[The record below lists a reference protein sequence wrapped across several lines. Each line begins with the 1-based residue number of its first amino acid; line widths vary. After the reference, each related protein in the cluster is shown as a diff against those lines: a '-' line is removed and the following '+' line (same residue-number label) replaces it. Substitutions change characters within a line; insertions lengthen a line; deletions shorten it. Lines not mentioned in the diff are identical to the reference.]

1 MLKLNEELKDKI
13 SYALIAGIL
22 LTAVIPLTMTMQSGL
37 IIVLRALFVGLLAGL
52 YLLTAEAKD
61 VFFFAFASFVLLS
74 AVQLVSPTL
83 DVDAAYIKSV
93 FALPLLLSAIAFGV
107 LAYKHSKEF
116 KTFEMLEFLLVLFLL
131 ISSTKYSI
139 VTEYS
144 MYYSFGTCFLI
155 ATLIYNNNLWM
166 RYKDSEKELLIL
178 LLVVSFVDVIQ
189 VSSKF
194 ISF

>member
-13 SYALIAGIL
+13 SYAFIAAIL
-22 LTAVIPLTMTMQSGL
+22 LTAVVPLVMTVEVNTL
-37 IIVLRALFVGLLAGL
+37 VLLRALFIGLLAGL
-52 YLLTAEAKD
+52 YLLTAESKD
-61 VFFFAFASFVLLS
+61 LFFLTFASFVLLS
-74 AVQLVSPTL
+74 IVQLLAPDIDIS
-83 DVDAAYIKSV
+83 YIKAL
-93 FALPLLLSAIAFGV
+93 FALPYLLSAIAFGI

-116 KTFEMLEFLLVLFLL
+116 KAFEMLEFLLVVFLL
-131 ISSTKYSI
+131 ISASKYAI
-139 VTEYS
+139 VTQYS
-144 MYYSFGTCFLI
+144 MYYAFGTCFLI

-189 VSSKF
+189 VSAKY

>member
-13 SYALIAGIL
+13 SYAFIAAIL
-22 LTAVIPLTMTMQSGL
+22 LTAVVPLVITVEGGIL
-37 IIVLRALFVGLLAGL
+37 ILLRALFVGLLAGL
-52 YLLTAEAKD
+52 YLLTAETKD
-61 VFFFAFASFVLLS
+61 LFFLTFASFVVLS
-74 AVQLVSPTL
+74 AVQLLSPVS
-83 DVDAAYIKSV
+83 DADYIKAL
-93 FALPLLLSAIAFGV
+93 FALPYVLSAIAFGL

-116 KTFEMLEFLLVLFLL
+116 KAFEMLEFLLVLFLL
-131 ISSTKYSI
+131 ITSTKY
-139 VTEYS
+139 VFKTEYS

-166 RYKDSEKELLIL
+166 RYKDSEKDLLIL

-189 VSSKF
+189 VSAKH

>member
-1 MLKLNEELKDKI
+1 MKINEELKDKI
-13 SYALIAGIL
+13 SYGLIIAIL
-22 LTAVIPLTMTMQSGL
+22 LTAIVPLVTTVDTGL
-37 IIVLRALFVGLLAGL
+37 LITLRALFVGLLAGL
-52 YLLTAEAKD
+52 YLVTAESKD
-61 VFFFAFASFVLLS
+61 LFFLTFASFIALS
-74 AVQLVSPTL
+74 AVQLLAPGIDVS
-83 DVDAAYIKSV
+83 YIKAL
-93 FALPLLLSAIAFGV
+93 FALPFLLSAIAFGV

-131 ISSTKYSI
+131 ISSTRYA
-139 VTEYS
+139 VTTEYS

-155 ATLIYNNNLWM
+155 STLIYNNNLWM

-189 VSSKF
+189 VSAKF

>member
-1 MLKLNEELKDKI
+1 MFKIDEELKDKI
-13 SYALIAGIL
+13 SYALIAAIL
-22 LTAVIPLTMTMQSGL
+22 LTAVVPLAITAEGSAL
-37 IIVLRALFVGLLAGL
+37 VLFRALFVGVLAGL
-52 YLLTAEAKD
+52 YLLTAETKD
-61 VFFFAFASFVLLS
+61 LFFFAFASFVLLS

-83 DVDAAYIKSV
+83 DVGATYIKAV
-93 FALPLLLSAIAFGV
+93 FALPFLLSAIAFGL
-107 LAYKHSKEF
+107 LAYEHSKEF
-116 KTFEMLEFLLVLFLL
+116 KTFEMLEFLLVVFLL
-131 ISSTKYSI
+131 ISATKYSI

-144 MYYSFGTCFLI
+144 MYYAFGTCFII

>member
-1 MLKLNEELKDKI
+1 MLKLDEELKDKI
-13 SYALIAGIL
+13 SYGLIAAIL
-22 LTAVIPLTMTMQSGL
+22 LTAVVPLVMTVEGG
-37 IIVLRALFVGLLAGL
+37 IIVMLRALFVGLLAGL
-52 YLLTAEAKD
+52 YLLTAETKD
-61 VFFFAFASFVLLS
+61 LFFLTFASFVLLS
-74 AVQLVSPTL
+74 VIQLVAPTL
-83 DVDAAYIKSV
+83 DLDATYIKAV
-93 FALPLLLSAIAFGV
+93 FALPFLLSAIAFGI

-116 KTFEMLEFLLVLFLL
+116 KTFEMLEFLLVVFLL
-131 ISSTKYSI
+131 ISATKYAV

-144 MYYSFGTCFLI
+144 MYYAFGTCFII

-189 VSSKF
+189 VSAKF

>member
-13 SYALIAGIL
+13 SYAFIAAIL
-22 LTAVIPLTMTMQSGL
+22 LTAVVPLAVKVEGGTL
-37 IIVLRALFVGLLAGL
+37 ILLRALFVGLLAGL
-52 YLLTAEAKD
+52 YFLTAEAKD
-61 VFFFAFASFVLLS
+61 LFFLSFGSFIVLS
-74 AVQLVSPTL
+74 GIQLLAPTL
-83 DVDAAYIKSV
+83 DIPYIKV
-93 FALPLLLSAIAFGV
+93 LFALPFLLSAIAFGV

-131 ISSTKYSI
+131 ISATKYTI
-139 VTEYS
+139 ETEYS
-144 MYYSFGTCFLI
+144 MYYSFGICFII

>member
-13 SYALIAGIL
+13 SYALIAAIL
-22 LTAVIPLTMTMQSGL
+22 LTAVVPLVMTVDNGIL
-37 IIVLRALFVGLLAGL
+37 IALRALFTGLLAGL
-52 YLLTAEAKD
+52 YLLTAETKD
-61 VFFFAFASFVLLS
+61 LVFISFNSFFLLSVVQLFLPGSNETYIKVLFAFPFV
-74 AVQLVSPTL
+74 
-83 DVDAAYIKSV
+83 
-93 FALPLLLSAIAFGV
+93 FSAIAFGV

-116 KTFEMLEFLLVLFLL
+116 KTFEMLEFLLVMFLL
-131 ISSTKYSI
+131 ISATKYFI
-139 VTEYS
+139 ITEYS
-144 MYYSFGTCFLI
+144 MYYAFGTCFLI

-189 VSSKF
+189 VSAKF

>member
-13 SYALIAGIL
+13 SYALIAAIL
-22 LTAVIPLTMTMQSGL
+22 LTAVVPLVMTVEGGTL
-37 IIVLRALFVGLLAGL
+37 ILLRALFVALLAGL
-52 YLLTAEAKD
+52 YLLTAETKD
-61 VFFFAFASFVLLS
+61 LFFLTFGSFVLLS
-74 AVQLVSPTL
+74 AVQLLLPTL
-83 DVDAAYIKSV
+83 DLDAAYIKIL
-93 FALPLLLSAIAFGV
+93 FALPFLLSALAFGV

-116 KTFEMLEFLLVLFLL
+116 KAFEMLEFLLVVFLL
-131 ISSTKYSI
+131 ITATKYI
-139 VTEYS
+139 ITTEYS
-144 MYYSFGTCFLI
+144 MYYAFGTCFLI

-189 VSSKF
+189 VSAKY